1 MKKYIADLHFGH
13 EKVIGFD
20 NRPFTSVA
28 EMDAEMIKRW
38 NESANK
44 RDEIYIVGDFAY
56 RSDHEYSWYLSK
68 LNGKK
73 HLIIGNHDYRILKD
87 EKAQSYFES
96 IHHMI
101 SVKDDNREVILFHY
115 PILEWKGYFRGSLH
129 IFGHIHEA
137 SHRMYDYICN
147 QPNMLNAGASIIDYR
162 PATLQE
168 LIHYNLR
175 YKEKLKE
182 EIAKK
187 EAMIREK
194 SREE

>member
-20 NRPFTSVA
+20 NRPFPTVA

-38 NESANK
+38 NSSVNR
-44 RDEIYIVGDFAY
+44 RDEVYILGDFAY
-56 RSDHEYSWYLSK
+56 RSDHDFSWYLSK

-87 EKAQSYFES
+87 EKAQSYFET
-96 IHHMI
+96 IHHMV
-101 SVKDDNREVILFHY
+101 SVKDDNREIILFHY
-115 PILEWKGYFRGSLH
+115 PILEWKGYFRGSMH
-129 IFGHIHEA
+129 IFGHIHES
-137 SHRMYDYICN
+137 SHAMYSYICS

-168 LIHYNLR
+168 LIHYNIR
-175 YKEKLKE
+175 YKERLAE
-182 EIAKK
+182 SIAKK
-187 EAMIREK
+187 AEQQKQENI
-194 SREE
+194 